1 MDTMYSN
8 IDQALFSTK
17 QSKIIENGVNKYST
31 KMILSNITD
40 ETITSFNKHTLK
52 KCPSIRFE
60 NTNYNFCRVIR
71 APVMV
76 CKNNTIK
83 SKNNLNIDDY
93 TTDNQTITCKNIE
106 IDEVYVK
113 TDNANV
119 QIKTTNKKQKNIS
132 FSNEKLWEI
141 NRVNQILHNKI
152 TNGVKPTY
160 TRIKPSASLIKATST
175 INRER
180 KNKDIVKENEH
191 FYFYFIFYSPS
202 RKQRRHNN
210 LISERNDNPPCSPER
225 TEIIHQAVA
234 KMVALSQIPR
244 SFCLVL
250 DFIIACPS

>member
-8 IDQALFSTK
+8 INLALFSTK

-40 ETITSFNKHTLK
+40 ETITSFNKRTLK
-52 KCPSIRFE
+52 KKPSVQFE
-60 NTNYNFCRVIR
+60 NTNNNFCRVIS

-83 SKNNLNIDDY
+83 SKSDLNIDDY
-93 TTDNQTITCKNIE
+93 TTDNQTVTFKNIE
-106 IDEVYVK
+106 IDEVYIK
-113 TDNANV
+113 TDNTNV
-119 QIKTTNKKQKNIS
+119 QMKTTNKKQKNIS

-160 TRIKPSASLIKATST
+160 SRIKPSTSLVKATST

-180 KNKDIVKENEH
+180 KNKDIVKENEVSFKH
-191 FYFYFIFYSPS
+191 SKGFVEKI
-202 RKQRRHNN
+202 NN
-210 LISERNDNPPCSPER
+210 L
-225 TEIIHQAVA
+225 
-234 KMVALSQIPR
+234 
-244 SFCLVL
+244 VL
-250 DFIIACPS
+250 NYTNKYLGP